1 MPDYGYLTERLA
13 AQQIDERVEATR
25 RRRVPG
31 RPRRQPRQTRHALA
45 RRLHDLAD
53 RLDG

>member
-1 MPDYGYLTERLA
+1 MSDHGYLTERLA

-25 RRRVPG
+25 RSRIPG
-31 RPRRQPRQTRHALA
+31 QPRRHPRRSRHALA

-53 RLDG
+53 RLDA

>member
-1 MPDYGYLTERLA
+1 MPDPYLTERLA

-25 RRRVPG
+25 RSRVPG
-31 RPRRQPRQTRHALA
+31 RRRRHPRRGRNALA

-53 RLDG
+53 RLDS